1 MKKKTAIVIGGSKG
15 IGAGI
20 AKSLNKSYAVKSF
33 SSKELDTSNN
43 LSVKQFLKKINL
55 LIF

>member
-15 IGAGI
+15 IGACI
-20 AKSLNKSYAVKSF
+20 AKILINSYAVKSF

-43 LSVKQFLKKINL
+43 LSVKQFLKKNKSTI
-55 LIF
+55 